1 MIKKAFLIV
10 FVVLIS
16 SKFVHAESSFEY
28 FGDVMQALP
37 AYVAIYSLAIEDYD
51 GLIQLAIGT
60 SSTLITTYALKYS
73 FDTAA
78 KKYPKASYI
87 SQRPNNGSYNGFPS
101 GHTSFAFSSVGF
113 AYKRYGY
120 KVLIPTA
127 ILATLTGIS
136 RVYAKRHTIT
146 QVVFGGAI
154 GFVTS
159 YAFAKQFSK
168 NNISLGVTITPNNG
182 YIISFN
188 KIF

>member
-1 MIKKAFLIV
+1 MFKKTLLGIFIV
-10 FVVLIS
+10 LTLPS
-16 SKFVHAESSFEY
+16 NTSAKSGFEY

-37 AYVAIYSLAIEDYD
+37 AYVAIYSIAIKDYD
-51 GLIQLAIGT
+51 GLMQLAIGT

-73 FDTAA
+73 FNSSA
-78 KKYPKASYI
+78 KKYPKESYI

-101 GHTSFAFSSVGF
+101 GHTSFAFSAVGF

-120 KVLIPTA
+120 KIAVPTA

-146 QVVFGGAI
+146 QVVYGGAI
-154 GFVTS
+154 GFIMS
-159 YAFAKQFSK
+159 YVFAKQLYDNDVSMD
-168 NNISLGVTITPNNG
+168 ITLTPHNG

-188 KIF
+188 KVF